1 MGNAC
6 HMENFDYLC
15 DEKIFQGTT
24 TLHINKKLKTFLSV
38 STLRVPSLAASVAP
52 VAVLLFALLGVI
64 FFIGPSAVADYSQL
78 ALLGAT
84 ALALVLSIASGTLS
98 RRGIVLGFRRSAR
111 QILPA
116 VPMLIFIAMVSA
128 TWMLSGVV
136 PLLIDMGLGLLNP
149 HIFLVVTC
157 IACSI
162 ISVLT
167 GSSWST
173 IATIGVA
180 FMGIGT
186 VMGFHPGWVAG
197 AIISGAYFGDK
208 VSPLSDTTV
217 VASSACGVD
226 LFKHIRYLML
236 TSLPAMAVA
245 LGAFAIAGFT
255 SDLSSAQGGVEI
267 RGLLAEHFNLTPWVL
282 VIPAITFLLIVLR
295 IPTVVVL
302 FCSSML
308 GLAGIFVFQPHILN
322 LDMAGVW
329 TKALGM
335 LWSETVFSTGNAVF
349 DDLVS
354 TSGITG
360 MLGTVALVLCAMLF
374 GTAMIATGMLD
385 TLTNALTHRL
395 TSRFSL
401 VGATVGSGLF
411 LNSCTADQYLSIII
425 GGNMYRNAYRR
436 FGLEPRLLSRTLE
449 DSVSVTSVLIPWNSC
464 GVTQSAVLGVATL
477 TYLPFC
483 IFNYMSP
490 LMSLLMAYTGL
501 GIKQLRT
508 AALRHV

>member
-1 MGNAC
+1 M
-6 HMENFDYLC
+6 
-15 DEKIFQGTT
+15 
-24 TLHINKKLKTFLSV
+24 
-38 STLRVPSLAASVAP
+38 
-52 VAVLLFALLGVI
+52 LLLALLGII

-84 ALALVLSIASGTLS
+84 ALALGLSLATGTLC
-98 RRGIVLGFRRSAR
+98 RRGLTLGFRRSAR

-136 PLLIDMGLGLLNP
+136 PLLIDTGLRLLDP
-149 HIFLVVTC
+149 HIFLVV
-157 IACSI
+157 ACVSCSV

-245 LGAFAIAGFT
+245 VGAFAIAGFT
-255 SDLSSAQGGVEI
+255 SDISGAQGGIEI
-267 RGLLAEHFNLTPWVL
+267 RALLADNFNLSPWIL
-282 VIPAITFLLIVLR
+282 VIPAVTFLLIVLR
-295 IPTVVVL
+295 VPTVIVL
-302 FCSSML
+302 FCSAML
-308 GLAGIFVFQPHILN
+308 GLAGIFVFQPHILS
-322 LDMAGVW
+322 LGMDGVFS
-329 TKALGM
+329 KALGI
-335 LWSETVFSTGNAVF
+335 LWSETAFNTGNAVF
-349 DDLVS
+349 DELVT

-360 MLGTVALVLCAMLF
+360 MISTVTLVLCAMLF

-385 TLTNALTHRL
+385 TLTAALTSRL
-395 TSRFSL
+395 RSRFSL

-477 TYLPFC
+477 TYFPFC

-490 LMSLLMAYTGL
+490 LMSLIMAYTGL
-501 GIKQLRT
+501 GIRQLNKAMVTRT
-508 AALRHV
+508 H